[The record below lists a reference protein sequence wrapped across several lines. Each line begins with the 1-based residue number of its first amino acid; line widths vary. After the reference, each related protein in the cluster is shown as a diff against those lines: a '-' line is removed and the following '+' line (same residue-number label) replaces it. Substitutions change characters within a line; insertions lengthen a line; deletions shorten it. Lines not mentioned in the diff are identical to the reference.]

1 MFVASDVALQF
12 VASVR
17 SVVEAVARC
26 DANLADQLRRAVTS
40 AALNTAEAGRRE
52 GRDRGHRARIAG
64 AECAEAIAAAEAQ
77 EVKAALRVAVA
88 WGYVAPPALADALG
102 FADRLQ
108 AILWRLGHPRR

>member
-64 AECAEAIAAAEAQ
+64 AECAEAVAALEVAAA
-77 EVKAALRVAVA
+77 
-88 WGYVAPPALADALG
+88 WGALADADLVDARAL
-102 FADRLQ
+102 ADRVGRITYAL
-108 AILWRLGHPRR
+108 AR

>member
-40 AALNTAEAGRRE
+40 TALNTAEAGRRE
-52 GRDRGHRARIAG
+52 GRDRCHRARIAG
-64 AECAEAIAAAEAQ
+64 AECAEA
-77 EVKAALRVAVA
+77 VAALRVAVA
-88 WGYVAPPALADALG
+88 WDYVTPPALADALVL
-102 FADRLQ
+102 ADRLQ